1 MLFVR
6 GKHCRKAGERQKGG
20 ERDRRSEKKTG
31 REIREIATDADIII
45 HSVMWENISCHNSL
59 KTRNICY
66 KSSYNS
72 LSPILHFTDE
82 GFCGREV
89 K

>member
-1 MLFVR
+1 MR
-6 GKHCRKAGERQKGG
+6 ERQEG
-20 ERDRRSEKKTG
+20 RSEK
-31 REIREIATDADIII
+31 IATDSDIII
-45 HSVMWENISCHNSL
+45 QSVMWENIPCHNSL
-59 KTRNICY
+59 KTRNMCN

-72 LSPILHFTDE
+72 HSPVLHFTDE